1 MLSASRSI
9 DGLTR
14 SFVSR
19 RLLCHV
25 LTAQLKSHLS
35 QSVLLSIFF
44 VMTLLMLESVVVVV
58 VVELLVAQ
66 LPASLVH

>member
-1 MLSASRSI
+1 MLSASI
-9 DGLTR
+9 DGLTP

-44 VMTLLMLESVVVVV
+44 VMTLWMLESVVVVAV
-58 VVELLVAQ
+58 AAAERLVAQ
-66 LPASLVH
+66 LPAS